1 MDGSES
7 DSAKSNKASTAV
19 GAAFFLV
26 PFFNEINLLN

>member
-26 PFFNEINLLN
+26 LFFNQINLLN